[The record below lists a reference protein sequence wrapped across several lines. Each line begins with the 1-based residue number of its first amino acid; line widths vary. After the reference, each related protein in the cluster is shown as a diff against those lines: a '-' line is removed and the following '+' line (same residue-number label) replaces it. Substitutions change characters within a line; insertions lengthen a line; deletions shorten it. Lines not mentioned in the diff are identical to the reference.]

1 MQTDDIKFLLNAYSR
16 MLLIRQ
22 FEAQAVHLTRLEPPA
37 ITGSIHTCG
46 GQEAI
51 PVGSMSALRAGDR
64 TIATYR
70 GHGWAL
76 ENGISPFELL
86 AEMAH
91 REGGINGGR
100 AGSLLAMAPSR
111 GFVGQNSIVGAG
123 GPIACGVGIA
133 ARWQAT
139 GRVVIVSF
147 GDGATSQGGLH
158 EAFVTAASLNLPIIF
173 MCENNGW
180 AEMTPSSYALKV
192 GALMKRAQGY
202 GMHGIEV
209 DGCDVTSVR
218 NAVAE
223 AASHARAG
231 HGPTLIEANAVR
243 LGGHYNR
250 DIQHYRTKADKV
262 LAEERDPIERLRR
275 QLISLDAGKDVMAG
289 IESEV
294 AARINDASERA
305 LASPHPDTDT
315 SRRHVFAAAAV
326 PMAPAVP
333 EGKKVT
339 ISYARAI
346 RQALEDEM
354 ALRPEVILFGEDVAA
369 AGGIFGVTRELLAKF
384 GPHRV
389 FDTPIAET
397 AILGSAVG
405 AAMEGLKPV
414 AEIMFADFLF
424 VALDQLVNQ
433 AAKLRY
439 VSNNL
444 ASIPLVVRTQQ
455 GVTPGSCAQHAQCVE
470 AFLAHVPGLKVGLP
484 ITPADA
490 YSMLRSAIADPDPC
504 VIIEARSAFL
514 ETGDVIIGGPV
525 ESASGAHLMRQGT
538 DAAIISWGTSIPACL
553 AAADILATLGIFV
566 SVLNLRWLSPLDRSA
581 IRQVTE
587 ACGRVLIVHEA
598 NLTGGFGAEILAGI
612 AERHSVHLKVP
623 VRRIGAPDVPMPAA
637 PGLQKSVIPSTSD
650 VVTAVSE
657 LVGGIVYMPEASEA
671 KCARNV
677 DNRII

>member
-1 MQTDDIKFLLNAYSR
+1 VQTDNIRFLLNAYSR

-22 FEAQAVHLTRLEPPA
+22 FETQAVNLTRLEPPA
-37 ITGSIHTCG
+37 IKGSIHTCG

-51 PVGSMSALRAGDR
+51 PVGSMSALRSGDR

-91 REGGINGGR
+91 REGGVNGGR
-100 AGSLLAMAPSR
+100 AGSLLAMAPKR

-133 ARWQAT
+133 ARLRAT
-139 GRVVIVSF
+139 GQVVIVSF

-158 EAFVTAASLNLPIIF
+158 EAFVMAATLSLPIIF
-173 MCENNGW
+173 LCENNGW
-180 AEMTPSSYALKV
+180 AEMTPSSYALKP
-192 GALMKRAQGY
+192 GALMKRAHGY
-202 GMHGIEV
+202 GIEGSEV
-209 DGCDVTSVR
+209 DGCDVISVR
-218 NAVAE
+218 DAVAE
-223 AASHARAG
+223 AATRARAG

-250 DIQHYRTKADKV
+250 DIQHYRTKADKGV
-262 LAEERDPIERLRR
+262 AEDRDPIERLRR
-275 QLISLDAGKDVMAG
+275 HLLALDVDGDTMTG
-289 IESEV
+289 IEADV
-294 AARINDASERA
+294 LARINDASERA
-305 LASPHPDTDT
+305 LASPHPNTN
-315 SRRHVFAAAAV
+315 SKSHHVFGTSVAPTAAHGR
-326 PMAPAVP
+326 
-333 EGKKVT
+333 EEQKVT

-354 ALRPEVILFGEDVAA
+354 LARPEVVLFGEDVAT
-369 AGGIFGVTRELLAKF
+369 AGGIFGVTRDLLAKF

-405 AAMEGLKPV
+405 AALEGLKPV

-439 VSNNL
+439 VSNNQ
-444 ASIPLVVRTQQ
+444 ASVPLVVRTQQ

-484 ITPADA
+484 MTPADA
-490 YSMLRSAIADPDPC
+490 YSMLRAAIADPDPC
-504 VIIEARSAFL
+504 VLIEARSAYL
-514 ETGDVIIGGPV
+514 ETGDVVVGGPI
-525 ESASGAHLMRQGT
+525 ESASGAHLIREGG
-538 DAAIISWGTSIPACL
+538 DVAIISWGTSVPVCL
-553 AAADILATLGIFV
+553 AAANSLAKLGI
-566 SVLNLRWLSPLDRSA
+566 SAAVLNLRWLSPLDRSA

-587 ACGRVLIVHEA
+587 TCGRVLIVHEA
-598 NLTGGFGAEILAGI
+598 NLTGGFGAEVMAGI
-612 AERHSVHLKVP
+612 TERHSDHLKVP
-623 VRRIGAPDVPMPAA
+623 VKRLAAPDVPMPAA
-637 PGLQKSVIPSTSD
+637 PMLQSSVVPSPSD
-650 VVTAVSE
+650 VVKAASE
-657 LVGGIVYMPEASEA
+657 LVG
-671 KCARNV
+671 RHL
-677 DNRII
+677 NRSAISSV